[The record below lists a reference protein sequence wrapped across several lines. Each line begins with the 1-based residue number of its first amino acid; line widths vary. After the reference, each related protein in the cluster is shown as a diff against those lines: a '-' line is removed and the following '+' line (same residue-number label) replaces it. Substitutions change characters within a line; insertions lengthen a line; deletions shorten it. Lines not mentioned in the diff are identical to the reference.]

1 MVDYGQRNLKGG
13 GQMLNTRVVK
23 SRMTLLG
30 LTQPEVANAMG
41 INTATFNKKVNG
53 TSRLYLD
60 EYFKLCEILQL
71 YTEEERKALIVA
83 S

>member
-1 MVDYGQRNLKGG
+1 
-13 GQMLNTRVVK
+13 MLNTRVVK

-30 LTQPEVANAMG
+30 LTQPDVAKAMG

-53 TSRLYLD
+53 GRIYLD
-60 EYFKLCEILQL
+60 EYLKLCEILQL
-71 YTEEERKALIVA
+71 YTDEERKALIVA

>member
-1 MVDYGQRNLKGG
+1 
-13 GQMLNTRVVK
+13 MLNTRVVK

-30 LTQPEVANAMG
+30 LTQPEVAKAMG

-53 TSRLYLD
+53 GRIYLD
-60 EYFKLCEILQL
+60 EYLKLCEILKL
-71 YTEEERKALIVA
+71 DTDEERKTLIMA